1 VTEMEME
8 VRPTKI
14 GVISCSGEAE
24 PEGTIARNAV
34 RLVMEK
40 YRPGLVVSLCLPL
53 YLAGDGGERE
63 FAKKVPVITVDGCD
77 KSCARLATEKYS
89 GEVESF
95 LDVRDLFKQWGVED
109 KPTRSHP
116 GRLEEELTEKVALEI
131 VKLVDRLVE
140 EGKVE
145 VESR

>member
-1 VTEMEME
+1 MEMEM
-8 VRPTKI
+8 RPTKV
-14 GVISCSGEAE
+14 GVLPCSGEEE
-24 PEGTIARNAV
+24 PEGTITRNAV

-40 YRPGLVVSLCLPL
+40 YRPGIVVSLCLPL
-53 YLAGDGGERE
+53 YLAGDGAERD
-63 FAKKVPVITVDGCD
+63 FAKKAPVIAVDGCG

-89 GEVESF
+89 SDVESW
-95 LDVRDLFKQWGVED
+95 LDVRDLLEQWGVTEELS
-109 KPTRSHP
+109 RSHP
-116 GRLEEELTEKVALEI
+116 GKIEEELTERVALEI

>member
-1 VTEMEME
+1 MEMEM
-8 VRPTKI
+8 RPTKV
-14 GVISCSGEAE
+14 GVLPCSGEEE
-24 PEGTIARNAV
+24 PEGTITRNAV

-63 FAKKVPVITVDGCD
+63 FAKKVPVITVDGCE

-89 GEVESF
+89 GEVEAW
-95 LDVRDLFKQWGVED
+95 LDVRDLFREWGVTE
-109 KPTRSHP
+109 KLSRSHP
-116 GRLEEELTEKVALEI
+116 GKLEEEVTERVAREI

-140 EGKVE
+140 EGRVE
-145 VESR
+145 VGRED